1 MFNLNIEAYKAR
13 KFRALKLTSIS
24 TLALF
29 WLLSSGPNV
38 QAQDNNNESLTST
51 VSVATTIDSSQNSE
65 ATTLEISTET
75 GLAETKTTSLESG
88 SVSISGVQTQ
98 PYSAPLETEESS
110 ISKDFYENLT
120 SERVDYTNEIGF
132 DFYAELPAPGA
143 KADGRGEPLEN
154 LISNYGDSY
163 VNDSVLSEDVIRF
176 RRWEWQDLYK
186 SLDLKAQEN
195 PDYLNTYRLQAE
207 VYLVNKNYKEAF
219 SQLDRILRRDP
230 SDIHALSLSIL
241 AAKVTGEKE
250 QVKNRLEALKYISPE
265 AEEAVHNVLKYSD
278 ANNAKKVNYGSDQ
291 LTDMVPDIIAVFGQS
306 PNPDGTPSPALIT
319 RLEKTKEMAERY
331 PDIPIVLSGGA
342 VRYEHAEADVMAKWL
357 IENGIS
363 SERLILDD
371 IARDTPGNA
380 VGMVKTFK
388 EHGANKVLAVGTI
401 LHLPRA
407 TTVLKVYADA
417 VGYDI
422 TIDSAGGGTPPSASK
437 QEGERL
443 YTYVNALRAGFLYTK
458 DDFARFSRR
467 TVKVSYKDQDEKV
480 IEEREYKLGEKV
492 EFPTFARDGFT
503 LKGWATNSEGTKL
516 DVFFPKSDTILYS
529 IWEKNPENLSS
540 EKPKEPSQTGSN
552 VVVTQVPEAKE
563 SDKKAESSAIVTKVS
578 EENKYFLPETTSTIA
593 HTKSLPKTNSV
604 NDLAYSLFGFCLVGL
619 SITGRKKVPN
629 IIFKNK

>member
-1 MFNLNIEAYKAR
+1 MFNTNNNSYRAR

-29 WLLSSGPNV
+29 WLLSSGSNV
-38 QAQDNNNESLTST
+38 QALDNNSETLPTS
-51 VSVATTIDSSQNSE
+51 VSVTSTIDSSQSIDI
-65 ATTLEISTET
+65 TTSEISTET
-75 GLAETKTTSLESG
+75 GVAENETTTL
-88 SVSISGVQTQ
+88 ISTDDSAPGVQTRA
-98 PYSAPLETEESS
+98 YSAASDTEEAS

-120 SERVDYTNEIGF
+120 NERVDYTSEIGF
-132 DFYAELPAPGA
+132 GFYSELPAPGA
-143 KADGRGEPLEN
+143 KDDGRGEPLEK

-163 VNDSVLSEDVIRF
+163 ANDSILSEDVVRF

-186 SLDLKAQEN
+186 SLDQKAQEN

-250 QVKNRLEALKYISPE
+250 QVKNRLAALKYISPE
-265 AEEAVHNVLKYSD
+265 AEEAVHNVLKFSD
-278 ANNAKKVNYGSDQ
+278 SNNAKKVNYGSDQ
-291 LTDMVPDIIAVFGQS
+291 LTDMVPDVIAVFGQS

-331 PDIPIVLSGGA
+331 PDIPIVLSGGP
-342 VRYEHAEADVMAKWL
+342 VRYEYAEADVMAKWL
-357 IENGIS
+357 VENGIS
-363 SERLILDD
+363 ADRLILDD

-380 VGMVKTFK
+380 VGMVKAFK
-388 EHGANKVLAVGTI
+388 EFGAKKVLAVGTI

-422 TIDSAGGGTPPSASK
+422 TIDSAGGGTPPSGSK

-458 DDFARFSRR
+458 DDFDKFSRR
-467 TVKVSYKDQDEKV
+467 TVKVTFKDHDEKV
-480 IEEREYKLGEKV
+480 IEKREYKLGEKV
-492 EFPTFARDGFT
+492 DFPTLARDGFS
-503 LKGWATNSEGTKL
+503 LKGWATNSEGIKL
-516 DVFFPKSDTILYS
+516 DEFFPKLDTTLYA
-529 IWEKNPENLSS
+529 IWEKNPDNLPS
-540 EKPKEPSQTGSN
+540 EKSKEPTQTGSN
-552 VVVTQVPEAKE
+552 VVVTEAPEAKE
-563 SDKKAESSAIVTKVS
+563 SNKKAESSAIVTKVS
-578 EENKYFLPETTSTIA
+578 ENKKHSLPETASA
-593 HTKSLPKTNSV
+593 VSQTKSLPKTNSV
-604 NDLAYSLFGFCLVGL
+604 NNLSYSLFGFCLVGL
-619 SITGRKKVPN
+619 SFTGRKKRSTNN
-629 IIFKNK
+629 I

>member
-1 MFNLNIEAYKAR
+1 MFNTNNNSYRAR

-38 QAQDNNNESLTST
+38 QALDNNSENLPTS
-51 VSVATTIDSSQNSE
+51 VSVTSTIDSSQSID
-65 ATTLEISTET
+65 TTTSEISTET
-75 GLAETKTTSLESG
+75 GVAENETTTL
-88 SVSISGVQTQ
+88 ISNDDSAPGVQTRA
-98 PYSAPLETEESS
+98 YSAASDTEEAS

-120 SERVDYTNEIGF
+120 NERVDYTSEIGF
-132 DFYAELPAPGA
+132 DFYSELPAPGA
-143 KADGRGEPLEN
+143 KADGRGEPLEK

-163 VNDSVLSEDVIRF
+163 ANDSILSEDVTRF

-186 SLDLKAQEN
+186 SLDQKAQEN

-250 QVKNRLEALKYISPE
+250 QVKNRLAALKYISPE
-265 AEEAVHNVLKYSD
+265 AEEAVHNVLKFSD
-278 ANNAKKVNYGSDQ
+278 SNNAKKVNYGSDQ
-291 LTDMVPDIIAVFGQS
+291 LTDMVPDVIAVFGQS
-306 PNPDGTPSPALIT
+306 PNPDGTPSSALIT

-331 PDIPIVLSGGA
+331 PDIPIVLSGGP
-342 VRYEHAEADVMAKWL
+342 VRYEYAEADVMAKWL
-357 IENGIS
+357 VENGIS
-363 SERLILDD
+363 ADRLILDD

-380 VGMVKTFK
+380 VGMVKAFK
-388 EHGANKVLAVGTI
+388 EFGAKKVLAVGTI

-417 VGYDI
+417 VGYDL
-422 TIDSAGGGTPPSASK
+422 TIDSAGGGTPPSGSK

-458 DDFARFSRR
+458 DDFNKFSRR
-467 TVKVSYKDQDEKV
+467 TVKVTFKDHDEKV

-492 EFPTFARDGFT
+492 DFPTLARDGFN

-516 DVFFPKSDTILYS
+516 DEFFPKLDTTLYA
-529 IWEKNPENLSS
+529 IWEKNPDNLPS
-540 EKPKEPSQTGSN
+540 EKPKEPIQTGSN
-552 VVVTQVPEAKE
+552 VVVTKAPEAKE
-563 SDKKAESSAIVTKVS
+563 SNKKAESSAIVTKVS
-578 EENKYFLPETTSTIA
+578 EDKKHSLPETASA
-593 HTKSLPKTNSV
+593 VSQTKSLPKTNSV
-604 NDLAYSLFGFCLVGL
+604 NNLSYSLFGFCLVGL
-619 SITGRKKVPN
+619 SFTGRKKRSKNN
-629 IIFKNK
+629 I